1 MQRLFRYHDN
11 LKNIEC
17 SDNILRDVAHHATQ
31 YSPNELGTRFDFK
44 GFEIDNCDNQ
54 SGNKVEHRY
63 QLFYCWKRKVGK
75 HATYEH
81 FLSNLCRC
89 LPKDEGFIQ
98 EICKLILKERNLP
111 FDCLSMNIE
120 VQSDSS
126 VRLSPSCLS
135 ADSATT
141 VCAALDNA
149 SSLLSASVAD
159 NKYLLKHI
167 KKQDKKLKR
176 ANQELENERKR
187 RKISEEY
194 LSEIKKEN
202 SELKEALYLQLK
214 QVNPIFLEEDE
225 QVPLCSP
232 PPSTDDSQSS
242 CFASSQTKF
251 IQSQAFFM
259 TTQFSPLPNP
269 SPEEDYIV
277 EDEETP
283 ATDENDV
290 DVPSTIESLTLPS
303 SIDNDQNEMVTG
315 ETLLSFDEIAQL
327 EWPST

>member
-1 MQRLFRYHDN
+1 M
-11 LKNIEC
+11 IEC
-17 SDNILRDVAHHATQ
+17 SDNVLRDAAHLSP
-31 YSPNELGTRFDFK
+31 YSPHELGTRFDFK

-167 KKQDKKLKR
+167 INQNKKLKR
-176 ANQELENERKR
+176 ANQELESERKR
-187 RKISEEY
+187 RKISEEC
-194 LSEIKKEN
+194 LSEITKEN
-202 SELKEALYLQLK
+202 SELKEALDLQLK
-214 QVNPIFLEEDE
+214 QVNRVSLEEDE
-225 QVPLCSP
+225 VTTQVPLCSP

-242 CFASSQTKF
+242 CSASSQTIF
-251 IQSQAFFM
+251 IQCQAFFM

-269 SPEEDYIV
+269 SLEDDYIV

-290 DVPSTIESLTLPS
+290 DVPSFESTVESLTLPS

-315 ETLLSFDEIAQL
+315 ETLVSFDESAQL